1 MRTLVI
7 VFALVGAWWTAA
19 AAQDYPY
26 EQFLKIQECAVDPS
40 CPVHKEDRISG
51 PIADAEDLTDT
62 GGVCISGCMTVCVKD
77 GCWCEIDD
85 KCKR

>member
-1 MRTLVI
+1 M
-7 VFALVGAWWTAA
+7 
-19 AAQDYPY
+19 Q
-26 EQFLKIQECAVDPS
+26 
-40 CPVHKEDRISG
+40 KEDRISG
-51 PIADAEDLTDT
+51 PIADAEDLTYT